1 MTQIHNS
8 YPPPKHLLRSLRY
21 EVEHRPDFTS
31 SASMQVGRH
40 LRTISGNVEIGALAT
55 LADAT
60 AGGLA
65 ALAASPG
72 WIATSDLRLHL
83 AGPVNAERVVAHGRV
98 LHRGKSKIILCVDL
112 ESEVGTSLGIA
123 TMSFSVLERRDGNP
137 IMGTAS
143 ETTHHAFMPV
153 DDDSEN
159 AAKSDH
165 LHDAIGL
172 TRIEEVAGG
181 FESEMSEYVVNTL
194 GAMQGG
200 AVATLAAASV
210 SSAVRTAIG
219 GNDLVECVDLVITY
233 LSLGKVGP
241 IRSSAVVTQVQ
252 DSWGTA
258 RVEIRDSGSE
268 NRLMA
273 IVLATAV
280 RPTLIP
286 IGGSS
291 V

>member
-8 YPPPKHLLRSLRY
+8 YPPPKHLLRSLRF

-31 SASMQVGRH
+31 SASMRVGSH
-40 LRTISGNVEIGALAT
+40 LRTIYGNVEIGALAT

-60 AGGLA
+60 GGGLA

-83 AGPVNAERVVAHGRV
+83 AGPVRADRIVANGRV
-98 LHRGKSKIILCVDL
+98 LHRGKSKIVLAVDL
-112 ESEVGTSLGIA
+112 ESEVGASLGIA
-123 TMSFSVLERRDGNP
+123 TMSFSVLQRRDGNP

-143 ETTHHAFMPV
+143 ETARHVFMPA
-153 DDDSEN
+153 DDDE
-159 AAKSDH
+159 SDH

-172 TRIEEVAGG
+172 TRIEDVVGG
-181 FESEMSEYVVNTL
+181 FESEMTEYVVNTL

-200 AVATLAAASV
+200 AVATLAATSA
-210 SSAVRTAIG
+210 SSAVQTAIG
-219 GNDLVECVDLVITY
+219 GDHFVECVDLVITY

-241 IRSSAVVTQVQ
+241 IHASAVVTQVQ
-252 DSWGTA
+252 DDWGTA

-273 IVLATAV
+273 VVFATAV
-280 RPTLIP
+280 RPTSIP
-286 IGGSS
+286 TGGPSL
-291 V
+291 